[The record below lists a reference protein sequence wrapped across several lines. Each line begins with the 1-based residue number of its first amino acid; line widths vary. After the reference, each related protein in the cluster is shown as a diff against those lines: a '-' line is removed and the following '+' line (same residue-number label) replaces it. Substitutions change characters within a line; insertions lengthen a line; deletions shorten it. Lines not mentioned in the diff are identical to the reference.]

1 MRWNALDAPAPF
13 IRIRIAG
20 DRNDLNSW
28 DHDLKWDCLVFIKI
42 LLAVTFAFALNVLFN
57 KLGLP
62 VLSLALRLGF

>member
-1 MRWNALDAPAPF
+1 VRWNALDVPAPF

-28 DHDLKWDCLVFIKI
+28 DHDS
-42 LLAVTFAFALNVLFN
+42 VTFAFALNVLFN